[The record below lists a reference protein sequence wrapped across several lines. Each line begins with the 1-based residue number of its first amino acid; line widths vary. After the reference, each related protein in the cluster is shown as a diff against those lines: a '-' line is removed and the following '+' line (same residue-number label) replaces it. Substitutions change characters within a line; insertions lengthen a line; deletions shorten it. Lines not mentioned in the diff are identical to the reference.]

1 MVISNYS
8 VIYTPQEY
16 IQDKNYKTL
25 LLNDNILR
33 IKLKRVKIEYY
44 SCVGHQRNIPTFAD
58 ASSLTQISFKIV
70 QNLTVTLS
78 WNLWTSLCTLYV

>member
-16 IQDKNYKTL
+16 IEDKNYKTL
-25 LLNDNILR
+25 LVNDILQM
-33 IKLKRVKIEYY
+33 KSKRVKIEYY
-44 SCVGHQRNIPTFAD
+44 SCVGHQGNIPTFAV

-70 QNLTVTLS
+70 KILQQLS
-78 WNLWTSLCTLYV
+78 LDQSLNSPCTLYV

>member
-25 LLNDNILR
+25 LLNDNILQM
-33 IKLKRVKIEYY
+33 KSKRVKIEYY
-44 SCVGHQRNIPTFAD
+44 SCVGHQRNIPTFAV
-58 ASSLTQISFKIV
+58 ASSLT
-70 QNLTVTLS
+70 
-78 WNLWTSLCTLYV
+78 

>member
-1 MVISNYS
+1 MVINNYS

-33 IKLKRVKIEYY
+33 MK
-44 SCVGHQRNIPTFAD
+44 
-58 ASSLTQISFKIV
+58 
-70 QNLTVTLS
+70 
-78 WNLWTSLCTLYV
+78 